1 MHFRLVT
8 LANSPRFY
16 VEWRENGSKRRVSTR
31 TTDRTEAESFLAA
44 FRLEYLEEAA
54 SDWPSVAAILQWYY
68 DTHASKKASAYQ
80 AEIAIEH
87 LKAFW
92 GDTLV
97 NGATMAK
104 QSRYA
109 EERLALGRSSE
120 TVNRELS
127 VMSAAFRRAFRFE
140 KLPGQPPAIFS
151 LPQKDARERFL
162 TRDEAARLLAHFRTA
177 PRTKHLLLFTRL
189 ALYTGARCGAILGL
203 TWDRVDLERGVI
215 DYRKGPSTAKGRS
228 LVPISAGLVRTLKR
242 AKGRAK
248 SDHVIE
254 WRGKPVQRIVRAFT
268 THCDA
273 IGLEGVSPNTLR
285 HTFGT
290 WAAQSG
296 ASLFLVARAMGH
308 KRVSTTERYAK
319 HETDSLRGVMTAVR
333 KGRV

>member
-31 TTDRTEAESFLAA
+31 TADRTEAESFLAA

-54 SDWPSVAAILQWYY
+54 SEWPSVVAILQWYY
-68 DTHASKKASAYQ
+68 DAHASKKASAYQ

-97 NGATMAK
+97 NGASMAK
-104 QSRYA
+104 QARYA

-127 VMSAAFRRAFRFE
+127 VMSAAFRRAARFE
-140 KLPGQPPAIFS
+140 KLPGQAPAIFS

-162 TRDEAARLLAHFRTA
+162 TRDEAAKLLAHFRRT
-177 PRTKHLLLFTRL
+177 PRTKHLLLFSRL
-189 ALYTGARCGAILGL
+189 ALYTGARSGAILGL
-203 TWDRVDLERGVI
+203 TWDRVNLERGII

-228 LVPISAGLVRTLKR
+228 VVPISPGLVRALTKAKR
-242 AKGRAK
+242 SAK

-254 WRGKPVQRIVRAFT
+254 WKGEPVKRVVRAFT
-268 THCDA
+268 KHCDA

-319 HETDSLRGVMTAVR
+319 HETDSLKGVMSAVR
-333 KGRV
+333 RGK